1 MTSKKYK
8 QLDMDKQINTNSS
21 RDSLRSYLR
30 RFSSIFTIYGIVAF
44 YLGGLFA
51 ILPGVTVLGAV
62 VYAITVFV
70 ITVFLVVI
78 TFGVGLVFLF
88 NEMILPLWS
97 ALGDLNPIY
106 EKSQELSEV
115 WSPIILGISIGLLVI
130 SIILYVFFEDR
141 RKTKKIVHRS
151 IYAGL
156 SLVLLIS
163 FLTGTFSIWS

>member
-78 TFGVGLVFLF
+78 TFGVGRTFAH
-88 NEMILPLWS
+88 
-97 ALGDLNPIY
+97 ALDAFCH
-106 EKSQELSEV
+106 Q
-115 WSPIILGISIGLLVI
+115 
-130 SIILYVFFEDR
+130 YVF
-141 RKTKKIVHRS
+141 I
-151 IYAGL
+151 
-156 SLVLLIS
+156 
-163 FLTGTFSIWS
+163 

>member
-141 RKTKKIVHRS
+141 RKTKK
-151 IYAGL
+151 
-156 SLVLLIS
+156 
-163 FLTGTFSIWS
+163 

>member
-1 MTSKKYK
+1 MTSKNYK

-30 RFSSIFTIYGIVAF
+30 RFSNIFTIYGIVAF
-44 YLGGLFA
+44 YIGGLFT

-106 EKSQELSEV
+106 EKSQELSKV
-115 WSPIILGISIGLLVI
+115 WAPIILGISIGLLVI

-163 FLTGTFSIWS
+163 FLTGSFSIWS